1 MDLQTEYI
9 KVIYLSDEKDARYVY
24 HLPKPTDWK
33 YIDSIA
39 PPLPTATVDL
49 SDGTQYGG
57 HNLNAT
63 IAKLVHIHDG
73 QEDVL
78 KDRDLKIYEGAG
90 IFGSTAY
97 TDATVTFSMP
107 LLSKVEV
114 LIESWD
120 YRSAYTLILDATE
133 DSIIFEVP
141 DYPAH
146 YTITASFEGSNGV
159 YETSFIFHIGD
170 ADSM

>member
-1 MDLQTEYI
+1 
-9 KVIYLSDEKDARYVY
+9 
-24 HLPKPTDWK
+24 
-33 YIDSIA
+33 
-39 PPLPTATVDL
+39 
-49 SDGTQYGG
+49 
-57 HNLNAT
+57 
-63 IAKLVHIHDG
+63 
-73 QEDVL
+73 
-78 KDRDLKIYEGAG
+78 
-90 IFGSTAY
+90 
-97 TDATVTFSMP
+97 MP

-170 ADSM
+170 TDNI